1 MQLVPRHGLWL
12 PDEMTVLQA
21 AFHALAHEEHPGVPD
36 ELYEAEIVENLVLSA
51 RDGCHDAPDLVRRC
65 HARMKAKSALK
76 IAFG

>member
-12 PDEMTVLQA
+12 PDEMAVLQA
-21 AFHALAHEEHPGVPD
+21 AFHALALEDHPGVPD
-36 ELYEAEIVENLVLSA
+36 DLYEAEIAETLVQSA

-65 HARMKAKSALK
+65 QARMKARSAAK